1 MSPSHGT
8 PLSFTSTAQSLDT
21 HLVPR
26 TYLVSNYLTA
36 ADVAVYGALR
46 PIFVRRLTPNSLQTW
61 NSALGA
67 TTASAVLL
75 APGSHTLLR
84 PYSVSPVCAQ
94 VSGSSRPR
102 L

>member
-1 MSPSHGT
+1 MLSSHGT
-8 PLSFTSTAQSLDT
+8 LLSFTSTVQSLDT

-46 PIFVRRLTPNSLQTW
+46 PIFVRYLTPN
-61 NSALGA
+61 
-67 TTASAVLL
+67 
-75 APGSHTLLR
+75 
-84 PYSVSPVCAQ
+84 
-94 VSGSSRPR
+94 R

>member
-1 MSPSHGT
+1 MLSSHGT
-8 PLSFTSTAQSLDT
+8 LLSFTNTAQSLDT

-46 PIFVRRLTPNSLQTW
+46 PIFVRYLTPN
-61 NSALGA
+61 
-67 TTASAVLL
+67 
-75 APGSHTLLR
+75 
-84 PYSVSPVCAQ
+84 
-94 VSGSSRPR
+94 R